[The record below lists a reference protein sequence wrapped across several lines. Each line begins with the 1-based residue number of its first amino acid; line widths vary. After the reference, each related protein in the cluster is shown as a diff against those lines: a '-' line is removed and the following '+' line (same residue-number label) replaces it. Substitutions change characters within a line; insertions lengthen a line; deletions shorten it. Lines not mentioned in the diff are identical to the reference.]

1 MRNFEDRMAEI
12 NRRSGERIRKRQQ
25 QNRMVA
31 SVVPLVLCLTVGL
44 TVIVRHNNVVPE
56 NIPTETHTI
65 AVTEQKVGEVTL
77 TSSNG
82 GNVHTYTDPD
92 TVQRALQILSIITTQ
107 ESEQI
112 RDGIAP
118 HKSGGVPYA
127 ADSGQVY
134 RIVISDGDGNTIR
147 YRISGSELMNETD
160 GAVYTVSQKQ
170 IDDLFKVLNFE
181 Q

>member
-107 ESEQI
+107 ESE
-112 RDGIAP
+112 
-118 HKSGGVPYA
+118 
-127 ADSGQVY
+127 
-134 RIVISDGDGNTIR
+134 
-147 YRISGSELMNETD
+147 
-160 GAVYTVSQKQ
+160 
-170 IDDLFKVLNFE
+170 
-181 Q
+181 